1 MNQRRKWLT
10 GVLLGL
16 LAGVAIAQGAG
27 LPAVNLRVEWRWIE
41 VSQGAQRGV
50 AAEGA
55 FQVGTEGVV
64 DARGQLS
71 LRTRST
77 RADSEAV
84 QQLLVLNGGRAAI
97 RLARAQP
104 VPWLELASTP
114 RGPSAV
120 IGQRMIEQ
128 VTGLEVQARWPGP
141 GAAVE
146 VDLLA
151 DSPAPGALQG
161 TDQLSTRLLL
171 PAGEWFTV
179 ARSGGQRT
187 RSEAGVLSSRDVE
200 RSSERQLQLRVSPP

>member
-1 MNQRRKWLT
+1 MP
-10 GVLLGL
+10 
-16 LAGVAIAQGAG
+16 

-41 VSQGAQRGV
+41 VSHGVQRG
-50 AAEGA
+50 AAADGA

-64 DARGQLS
+64 DARGQRS

-77 RADSEAV
+77 RADNESV

-97 RLARAQP
+97 RLARSQP
-104 VPWLELASTP
+104 VAWLELASTA
-114 RGPSAV
+114 RGPGAV
-120 IGQRMIEQ
+120 IGQAMVEQ
-128 VTGLEVQARWPGP
+128 VTGIELQARWPGP

-146 VDLLA
+146 VDLVA
-151 DSPAPGALQG
+151 ESPAPGASQG

-171 PAGEWFTV
+171 PAGEWSTV
-179 ARSGGQRT
+179 ARSGAQRS